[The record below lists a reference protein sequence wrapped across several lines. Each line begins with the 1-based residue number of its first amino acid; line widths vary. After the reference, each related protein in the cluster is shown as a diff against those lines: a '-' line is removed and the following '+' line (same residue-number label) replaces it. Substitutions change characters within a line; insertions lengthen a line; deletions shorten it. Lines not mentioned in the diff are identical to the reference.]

1 MWRAGQRACVWH
13 LNWLPCTPCHT
24 QGEAA
29 AAAADVCAGL
39 SLGEYTALTYAGA

>member
-1 MWRAGQRACVWH
+1 MHPVV
-13 LNWLPCTPCHT
+13 

-39 SLGEYTALTYAGA
+39 SLGEYTALTYAGAWAC